1 MHVAKP
7 ALPLERA
14 CGRQFKVQKFISLRT
29 GTSADLNFSPVG
41 TFIFLCVLIVSA
53 LRVGWK
59 VKILEDGSV
68 VDFGWVKDTAETKT
82 GLSTHP
88 PFCLHWRHL
97 HIILMQLEAEQHRRQ
112 FTRRVRP
119 ESMRPHVGLCRIKW
133 CGLKWIRYWM
143 KGYWGGGQWTLLLRQ
158 AESSHHCSWLS
169 SEKPNN
175 FLQDQGCFLGLWVGD
190 CDSYIML
197 TIISWNEWL

>member
-53 LRVGWK
+53 QRVGWK
-59 VKILEDGSV
+59 VKISEDRS
-68 VDFGWVKDTAETKT
+68 DSR
-82 GLSTHP
+82 GLWMSERCCRDQNWSFYSSP
-88 PFCLHWRHL
+88 LCLHWRHL

-175 FLQDQGCFLGLWVGD
+175 FSTRPRLFPGIVSRRLGNV
-190 CDSYIML
+190 
-197 TIISWNEWL
+197 